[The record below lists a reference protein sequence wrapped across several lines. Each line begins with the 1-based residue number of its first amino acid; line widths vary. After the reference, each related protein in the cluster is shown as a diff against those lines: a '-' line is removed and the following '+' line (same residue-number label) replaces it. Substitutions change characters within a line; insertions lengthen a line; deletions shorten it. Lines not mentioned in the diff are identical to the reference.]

1 MIKYQLFIAMAL
13 LVGVAIGFFAAEPA
27 LTKTEG
33 PAPTHEKGPA
43 VKDAKDESATIAA
56 LRREIAG
63 LRKAL
68 AAKET
73 ERNEQAVPEAP
84 AGEQARVSPP
94 SERPRSPRDWM
105 ENLKKTDPERYTQT
119 TNRMAQ
125 WRRNRAERAQTT
137 LGFLSSID
145 TSHMS
150 AEAKK
155 THTALQDLIAKRE
168 EIEASLHQEGLS
180 DEERA
185 QLMGELRSTHHE
197 MMRLNA
203 EERKNLFD
211 ETARVLGFE
220 GQDVKDITETIQEVI
235 DATDGGWGPRRGGHH
250 GGPRGQQ
257 GGPGGR

>member
-27 LTKTEG
+27 PAKVEE
-33 PAPTHEKGPA
+33 PAPKHEKGPA

-56 LRREIAG
+56 LRREIAD
-63 LRKAL
+63 LRKSL
-68 AAKET
+68 AAKESEGE
-73 ERNEQAVPEAP
+73 ERAVSESSTV
-84 AGEQARVSPP
+84 EQARVSPP
-94 SERPRSPRDWM
+94 PERPRNPREWM

-125 WRRNRAERAQTT
+125 WRRSRAERAQTT
-137 LGFLSSID
+137 LGFLSSVD
-145 TSHMS
+145 TSRMS
-150 AEAKK
+150 AGAKK
-155 THTALQDLIAKRE
+155 THAALQDLIAKRE
-168 EIEASLHQEGLS
+168 EIEASLHQEDLS
-180 DEERA
+180 DEERG

-203 EERKNLFD
+203 EERKNLFE
-211 ETARVLGFE
+211 ETARNLGFE